1 MTRRRSRWA
10 ATALGAFL
18 VLGYLFPVYWMVTAS
33 MKTEAGVQANPPQL
47 FPTHPDFSTWADR
60 IFGDP
65 RVFDYLENTFIVALG
80 TMALTVVL
88 AAPAAYA
95 LASLPLRGKRILMLL
110 SLSSLMFPAIM
121 LATPLFVIFSRL
133 RLTDSLLGL
142 VLADT
147 TLALPY
153 AIVLLRPIFAAVP
166 SEISEAAMMDGCNR
180 LSAFGRVIL
189 PLVVPGLSTVAVIA
203 FLWGWGDLVFAL
215 TLTTDESKRV
225 VTTGLWG
232 FFGANTVDWNGA
244 MAFSTLAMIPPLLV
258 FLFFQSRVTAG
269 SVAGAVK
276 A

>member
-10 ATALGAFL
+10 ATALGAFFVL
-18 VLGYLFPVYWMVTAS
+18 VYLFPVYWMVTAS
-33 MKTEAGVQANPPQL
+33 VKTQQDIRAIPPRL
-47 FPTHPDFSTWADR
+47 FPTNPDFSTWTDR

-65 RVFDYLENTFIVALG
+65 RVIDYLTNSFIVALG
-80 TMALTVVL
+80 TMALTLAL

-133 RLTDSLLGL
+133 QLTDSLLGL

-153 AIVLLRPIFAAVP
+153 AIVLLRPMFAAVP
-166 SEISEAAMMDGCNR
+166 TELAEAAMMDGCNR
-180 LSAFGRVIL
+180 LSAFARVVL

-215 TLTTDESKRV
+215 TLTSDESKRV

-244 MAFSTLAMIPPLLV
+244 MAFSTLAMVPPLLV
-258 FLFFQSRVTAG
+258 FLFFQNRVVAG
-269 SVAGAVK
+269 SAAGAVK

>member
-1 MTRRRSRWA
+1 MSRRWA
-10 ATALGAFL
+10 AT
-18 VLGYLFPVYWMVTAS
+18 VLGVLFVAVYLFPVYWMVSAS
-33 MKTEAGVQANPPQL
+33 FKTQTDIRAVPPQL
-47 FPTHPDFSTWADR
+47 VPVHPDLSTWTDR

-65 RVFDYLENTFIVALG
+65 RVLHYILNSAIVALG
-80 TMALTVVL
+80 TMVLTVVL

-95 LASLPLRGKRILMLL
+95 LASLPLRGKQVLLML

-133 RLTDSLLGL
+133 HLTDNLFGL

-153 AIVLLRPIFAAVP
+153 AIVLLRPMFAAVP
-166 SEISEAAMMDGCNR
+166 HEVTEAAMLDGCNR
-180 LSAFGRVIL
+180 FTAFARVVL
-189 PLVVPGLSTVAVIA
+189 PLSVPGLSTVSVIA

-215 TLTTDESKRV
+215 TLTSLDSTRV

-232 FFGANTVDWNGA
+232 FFGANTTDWNGA
-244 MAFSTLAMIPPLLV
+244 MAFSALAMIPPLVV
-258 FLFFQSRVTAG
+258 FLTSQYRVTTG